1 MKKQTEIETLEKLK
15 PFTATEIA
23 VLKKTINTFSRGGH
37 PMPDKSNISGFGKV
51 WVAGLLKK
59 SERLLAKMPEHKA
72 DLVTVKQ
79 LIKRFNMKS
88 KI

>member
-15 PFTATEIA
+15 PFTADEIA
-23 VLKKTINTFSRGGH
+23 VLKKAINTFSTGGH

-59 SERLLAKMPEHKA
+59 AERMLTKMPEHKN
-72 DLVTVKQ
+72 DLATVKQ
-79 LIKRFNMKS
+79 LLKRWS
-88 KI
+88 K

>member
-1 MKKQTEIETLEKLK
+1 
-15 PFTATEIA
+15 
-23 VLKKTINTFSRGGH
+23 
-37 PMPDKSNISGFGKV
+37 MPDKSNISGFGKV